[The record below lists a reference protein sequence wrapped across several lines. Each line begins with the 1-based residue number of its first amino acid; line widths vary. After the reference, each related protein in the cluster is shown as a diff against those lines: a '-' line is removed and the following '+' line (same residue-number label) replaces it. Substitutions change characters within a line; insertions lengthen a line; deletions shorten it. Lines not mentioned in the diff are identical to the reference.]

1 MSESQ
6 PPAKKKKDIPISL
19 MFAFVFSANWQ
30 MFA

>member
-6 PPAKKKKDIPISL
+6 PPAKKNDIPISL